1 MNAYLAGLDVAGDA
15 DAWTDA
21 GFAVDDD
28 GGIRVGHVRMQTG
41 VGERGIAAWHLTD
54 EPPDVTP
61 AVHPNGATR
70 LDHLVVFTDDPA
82 RTTAGYARIGL
93 DVRRT
98 RDAGNGTT
106 QTFFRAG
113 EVIIE
118 LVGPIPDVDGERFW
132 GLALTVADLDAC
144 AALFGDRLGAMKD
157 AVQAGRCIATLRHKA
172 CGLTVPIAFMSG
184 EAR

>member
-1 MNAYLAGLDVAGDA
+1 VNAYLAGLDVAGDTS
-15 DAWTDA
+15 AWADA

-28 GGIRVGHVRMQTG
+28 GGIRVGHVCMQTG
-41 VGERGIAAWHLTD
+41 VGQRGIAAWHLTH

-61 AVHPNGATR
+61 AIHRNGVTR

-93 DVRRT
+93 DARRVR
-98 RDAGNGTT
+98 DVGNGTT

-113 EVIIE
+113 EVVIE

-144 AALFGDRLGAMKD
+144 AAMFGDRLGSIKD

>member
-1 MNAYLAGLDVAGDA
+1 M
-15 DAWTDA
+15 
-21 GFAVDDD
+21 
-28 GGIRVGHVRMQTG
+28 
-41 VGERGIAAWHLTD
+41 
-54 EPPDVTP
+54 
-61 AVHPNGATR
+61 
-70 LDHLVVFTDDPA
+70 
-82 RTTAGYARIGL
+82 
-93 DVRRT
+93 RRT

-113 EVIIE
+113 EVIVE

-172 CGLTVPIAFMSG
+172 FGLTVPIAFMSG

>member
-15 DAWTDA
+15 GAWTDA

-113 EVIIE
+113 EVIVE

-157 AVQAGRCIATLRHKA
+157 AVQAGRYIATLRHKA